1 MDTGLKIGKVIL
13 VNAEDEFRNLVHK
26 YDVHKTLDI
35 DSFCLEDV
43 GGYTCCIP
51 NDKEGL
57 VHVVYLNTKAGFDQ
71 RYKHE
76 YMMTLIHEAVHV
88 KQGFLRYIC
97 EEKPGEEIE
106 AYLVE
111 DIVDALVQQF
121 TDKEKKWKKQYK
133 RVIA

>member
-13 VNAEDEFRNLVHK
+13 TNAEDELRDLVRK
-26 YDVHKTLDI
+26 YDTRRTLDI
-35 DSFCLEDV
+35 DAFGLEDV

-57 VHVVYLNTKAGFDQ
+57 VHVVYLNTKSGFDQ
-71 RYKHE
+71 SYKHE

-97 EEKPGEEIE
+97 EDNPGEEIE

-121 TDKEKKWKKQYK
+121 GDKEKKWKKQYK
-133 RVIA
+133 RQIA

>member
-13 VNAEDEFRNLVHK
+13 TNEEDELRGLVRK
-26 YDVHKTLDI
+26 YDTRRTLDI
-35 DSFCLEDV
+35 DAFSLEDV

-57 VHVVYLNTKAGFDQ
+57 VHVVYLNTKSGFDQ
-71 RYKHE
+71 SYKHE

-97 EEKPGEEIE
+97 EDNPGEEIE

-121 TDKEKKWKKQYK
+121 GDKEKKWKKQYK
-133 RVIA
+133 RQIA

>member
-13 VNAEDEFRNLVHK
+13 VNTEDELRNLVHK
-26 YDVHKTLDI
+26 YDTHRTLDI
-35 DSFCLEDV
+35 DAFCLEDV
-43 GGYTCCIP
+43 SGYTCCIP
-51 NDKEGL
+51 NEKEGL
-57 VHVVYLNTKAGFDQ
+57 VHVVYLNTKHGLG
-71 RYKHE
+71 REYKHD

-133 RVIA
+133 RMIA